1 MNGTRVPRVRRVCA
15 AALVAILGCAWISP
29 LQAFAQLPP
38 LPGRLV
44 VTITSPTS
52 DTTVDRTITVRARV
66 NPGGLLVAG
75 VQFQLHGVNLGTEDT
90 SAPYSVF
97 WDTTTTSN
105 GFHTLMAVARD
116 ALGIRFTS
124 DPVTVTVSN
133 AAPPMVTRV
142 EETDSSI
149 TYTPDRFQADPRAWS
164 GGTAVV
170 STTAGGQAAFALTGT
185 AVDWVGL

>member
-1 MNGTRVPRVRRVCA
+1 
-15 AALVAILGCAWISP
+15 P

-52 DTTVDRTITVRARV
+52 DTTVAGTITVRARV
-66 NPGGLLVAG
+66 SPVGLLVAG
-75 VQFQLHGVNLGTEDT
+75 VQFQLDGVNLGTEDT

-133 AAPPMVTRV
+133 APPPPTVTRV

-149 TYTPDRFQADPRAWS
+149 TYTPDWFQADPRAWS
-164 GGTAVV
+164 GGTAGV
-170 STTAGGQAAFALTGT
+170 STTAGRPAAVALTGPAGAGTGLLWPQPGT
-185 AVDWVGL
+185 ASVQLDGWR